1 MADNRNFVNKFA
13 NQGGGDIFVED
24 ARLSESTSTTTVT
37 TEGLLLKGTDGAYYE
52 IDKASL
58 SEVIRAELGAI
69 LADNSKNNGTSVGK
83 VPTLNSTGNALGAS
97 SVADLAT
104 VLGGFQILSTITTEG
119 AIDNIQTPFY
129 VCRASK
135 GYTNVWQN
143 IIGIKLSNTDFMQ
156 VAISAFKRN
165 DGAYFTP
172 KYRYGSI
179 VGGVINWD
187 VWGDFV

>member
-58 SEVIRAELGAI
+58 SEVIRAELGNI

-97 SVADLAT
+97 SVADLTT
-104 VLGGFQILSTITTEG
+104 VLGVGFTELAWKRTIESNELDGLREVGIFYLNSYTVGETSSNCEVISIKFMSGANNYHQILTMVSLASHKFERFFSNNAWTNWRTI
-119 AIDNIQTPFY
+119 Y
-129 VCRASK
+129 
-135 GYTNVWQN
+135 
-143 IIGIKLSNTDFMQ
+143 
-156 VAISAFKRN
+156 
-165 DGAYFTP
+165 
-172 KYRYGSI
+172 
-179 VGGVINWD
+179 
-187 VWGDFV
+187 